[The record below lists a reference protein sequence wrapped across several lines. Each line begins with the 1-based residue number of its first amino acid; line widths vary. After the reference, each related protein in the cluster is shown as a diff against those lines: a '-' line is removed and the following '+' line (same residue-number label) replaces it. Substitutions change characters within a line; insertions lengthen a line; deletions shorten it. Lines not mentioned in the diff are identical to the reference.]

1 MKGALFI
8 ALSIMPFLSWGGCE
22 NVNALAE
29 KERYSIPS
37 SESGYVVSD
46 AHRVYFFSAP
56 DDNCKIKG
64 LFIVNG
70 DLVDA
75 YADYKEF
82 SYVIFFKKNG
92 DPVEGWIHSKSIK
105 PTGTG
110 IGPKS

>member
-1 MKGALFI
+1 MKCFLLIIF
-8 ALSIMPFLSWGGCE
+8 SIVPFLSWGSCDDI
-22 NVNALAE
+22 NYLAE
-29 KERYSIPS
+29 KERYTIPS
-37 SESGYVVSD
+37 SESGYIVSD
-46 AHRVYFFSAP
+46 AHKVYFFSAP
-56 DDNCKIKG
+56 DDNCKIKE

-82 SYVIFFKKNG
+82 SYVMYFKKNG
-92 DPVEGWIHSKSIK
+92 DVVKGWIHSKSIK

>member
-1 MKGALFI
+1 MRFFLFV
-8 ALSIMPFLSWGGCE
+8 LFFVVSFLSWGGC
-22 NVNALAE
+22 NDINALAE

-46 AHRVYFFSAP
+46 EHRVYFFSAP

-92 DPVEGWIHSKSIK
+92 VPVEGWIHSKSIK